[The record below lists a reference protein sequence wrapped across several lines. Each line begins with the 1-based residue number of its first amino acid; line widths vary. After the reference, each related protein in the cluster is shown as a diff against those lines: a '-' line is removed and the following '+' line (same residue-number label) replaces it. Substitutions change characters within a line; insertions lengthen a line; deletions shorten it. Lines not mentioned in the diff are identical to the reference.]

1 MGASFVTPIKSKEE
15 FLSKFSQ
22 DATEEYYD
30 AFVKRFNDLA
40 GEKGHITEAEWNE
53 SFKDAS
59 PTTKEIMQ
67 TVWHLADTDKNAQ
80 MSLDEF
86 LMIYGFYNFGTMKQ
100 KLEACF
106 ALYDTSRDGKL
117 ELAELEECLRFLSR
131 VTIEVNIKDDK
142 EREAKKP
149 QLEEQVKTLA
159 KGVMDLVDTDKSGT
173 IEFNEFS
180 EAFEKYPNLKDLFPL
195 LFD

>member
-1 MGASFVTPIKSKEE
+1 MGATLVTPVKTKEE
-15 FLSKFSQ
+15 FLTKFSQ
-22 DATEEYYD
+22 EATEEDYD
-30 AFVKRFNDLA
+30 AFVKRFKELA
-40 GEKGHITEAEWNE
+40 GDKDHITEAEWDA

-59 PTTKEIMQ
+59 ATTKEIMH
-67 TVWHLADTDKNAQ
+67 TVWTLADMDKSGT

-86 LMIYGFYNFGTMKQ
+86 LMIYGFYDFGTMKQ

-142 EREAKKP
+142 EREEKKP
-149 QLEEQVKTLA
+149 ALEEQVKSLA
-159 KGVMDLVDTDKSGT
+159 KGVMELVDTDKSGT

-180 EAFEKYPNLKDLFPL
+180 EAFEKYPNLKELFPL
-195 LFD
+195 LFE

>member
-1 MGASFVTPIKSKEE
+1 MGATLVTPIKSKEE

-22 DATEEYYD
+22 EATEEDYD
-30 AFVKRFNDLA
+30 AFVKRFKELA
-40 GEKGHITEAEWNE
+40 GDKDHITEAEWDA
-53 SFKDAS
+53 SFKNAS
-59 PTTKEIMQ
+59 PTTKEIMH
-67 TVWHLADTDKNAQ
+67 TVWHLADIDKSGN

-86 LMIYGFYNFGTMKQ
+86 LMIYGFYDFGTLKQ

-117 ELAELEECLRFLSR
+117 ELSELEDCLRFLSR
-131 VTIEVNIKDDK
+131 VTIEVNLKDDK
-142 EREAKKP
+142 EREEKKP

-173 IEFNEFS
+173 IEMEEFAD
-180 EAFEKYPNLKDLFPL
+180 AFEKYPNLKELFPL
-195 LFD
+195 LFE